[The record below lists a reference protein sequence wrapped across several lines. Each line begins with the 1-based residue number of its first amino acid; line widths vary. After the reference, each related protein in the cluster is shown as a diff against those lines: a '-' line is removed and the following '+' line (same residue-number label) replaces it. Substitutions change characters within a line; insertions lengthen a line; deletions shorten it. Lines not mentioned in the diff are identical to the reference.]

1 VTPKTPARGFL
12 YRCPV
17 CGMEL
22 TVVAHEMG
30 RFAPQCCNRD
40 MVRMKRRVA
49 FYVCPVCGAEVAV
62 VHPTRG
68 NFEPHCCNVRMLLE
82 PAA

>member
-1 VTPKTPARGFL
+1 MQKTASRGLL

-17 CGMEL
+17 CGSEV
-22 TVVAHEMG
+22 TVVAYEMA

-62 VHPTRG
+62 IHPTHGR
-68 NFEPHCCNVRMLLE
+68 FSPHCCNKSMLLQ
-82 PAA
+82 AAA